1 MYIYVRNPDSND
13 SGKDTYVVGL
23 TEQKDFRTSRRGCD
37 KCKEYTFTT
46 EQFHKYAANKQ
57 LKYVRIVAEN
67 NEELRQL
74 AEVLSDTNIYNIWPG
89 IDPYKNFD
97 LSPLVLLN
105 NTASISIYYNLKITK
120 LWDMSKNRRLECFRL
135 SDCNHVS
142 DFSCLMHSNI
152 EELTLTGCNYLSS
165 FTSKLHIDDLSFLFE
180 MPKLKDLA
188 LDIVKDQSDAYYLKT
203 FSKLTNL
210 RVLTLPD
217 GFFTFEQYAWLAA
230 HLPGVE
236 GLEPYR
242 EVYDTYCIIGYRKPR
257 ELTDMK
263 KVKQYEQQYNE
274 LMAMYKDC
282 DIPPEKQC
290 KK

>member
-1 MYIYVRNPDSND
+1 M
-13 SGKDTYVVGL
+13 GL

-105 NTASISIYYNLKITK
+105 NTASISIYHNLKITK

-165 FTSKLHIDDLSFLFE
+165 FKSKLHIDDLSFLFE

-282 DIPPEKQC
+282 DIPPEKPC